1 MQKCIPVVSY
11 VAKARSFMIEVVLE
25 ERFVLSL
32 TSATAIQR
40 KYQTFLTAL
49 YNKYNIASQ

>member
-32 TSATAIQR
+32 TSATPIQR

-49 YNKYNIASQ
+49 CNKYNIASQ

>member
-1 MQKCIPVVSY
+1 
-11 VAKARSFMIEVVLE
+11 MIEVVLE